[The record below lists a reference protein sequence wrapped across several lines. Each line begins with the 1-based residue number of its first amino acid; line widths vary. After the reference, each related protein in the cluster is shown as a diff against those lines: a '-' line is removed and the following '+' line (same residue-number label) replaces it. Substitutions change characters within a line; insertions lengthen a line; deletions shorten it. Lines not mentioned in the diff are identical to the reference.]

1 MNNQSR
7 RDFIQKLGLGLS
19 TSASWSQW
27 ASLSPP
33 KVAGQPERKL
43 TIALC
48 GLGQY
53 ATILKDSIRQSRYC
67 QLGGIITGTPDKAQQ
82 WKSEVGLA
90 DKNIYSYQTFDQI
103 KHNPDIDLVYI
114 ALPNGL
120 HKEYAIRA
128 AQAGKHVIVEKPM
141 ALTQTDC
148 QQMIAACQKAGVQL
162 AVGYRLHYEPHHREI
177 QRLGQHK
184 VLGPVRLI
192 EASLGYRLA
201 DISPTDWHLSKAM
214 AGGGPLM
221 NIGIYCVQSARYVL
235 GEEPIAVTAQYGPIT
250 MPTLFREVEENIS
263 W

>member
-1 MNNQSR
+1 VNDQSR
-7 RDFIQKLGLGLS
+7 REFIQKIGFGLS
-19 TSASWSQW
+19 TSASWPQW

-33 KVAGQPERKL
+33 KVVGQPERKL

-53 ATILKDSIRQSRYC
+53 ATILKDSIRQSKYC
-67 QLGGIITGTPDKAQQ
+67 RLGGIITGTPAKAQQ
-82 WKSEVGLA
+82 WKNELGLA

-103 KHNPDIDLVYI
+103 RHNPAIDLVYI
-114 ALPNGL
+114 TLPNGL

-141 ALTQTDC
+141 ALTPADC

-192 EASLGYRLA
+192 EASLGFGWPALA
-201 DISPTDWHLSKAM
+201 
-214 AGGGPLM
+214 PLT
-221 NIGIYCVQSARYVL
+221 GVYVKPWP
-235 GEEPIAVTAQYGPIT
+235 EED
-250 MPTLFREVEENIS
+250 L
-263 W
+263 